1 MLHLLANVG
10 LCELPG
16 EAGRL
21 LAPPFGK
28 WVDVFLVCAEKTDQG
43 VFTNGHARTTIF
55 GAL

>member
-1 MLHLLANVG
+1 MLQLLANVG